1 MDKVFILKQ
10 PYPYTTPAWKN
21 TLQTALGIGGFVGL
35 FLVSFQP
42 FGLSETNHPY
52 QTGLILAYGLVT
64 ALIIVVYDRMIV
76 RFFPQF
82 YREEHWTVGRAIFE
96 NSLII
101 LLIGTG
107 SFFYILQIFTT
118 SGSLMG
124 YLTMLLMTCMVGIF
138 PITFMVFIKYNIK
151 LKRNIKEAEVL
162 EKEIQFLNKKSNA
175 ENTQITIPSLYQQD
189 DLVLNQEQLIWIS
202 SADNY
207 VEVVFK
213 KPQLKKV
220 LLRNSLAA
228 LEEKLFPYGIIRCH
242 RSYLVNL
249 SLIKQQ
255 YRISEMAT
263 KYRRWEKE
271 DCLQG
276 ILVGWGVLLLPPL
289 QLFWFKIGKLNLSLF
304 PGCY

>member
-1 MDKVFILKQ
+1 MDKVFIFLKQ

-52 QTGLILAYGLVT
+52 QNWLILAYGLVT
-64 ALIIVVYDRMIV
+64 ALVIVVYDRMIV
-76 RFFPQF
+76 RSFPKF

-101 LLIGTG
+101 LLIGTCN
-107 SFFYILQIFTT
+107 FFYTLQIFT
-118 SGSLMG
+118 SSWNLMG
-124 YLTMLLMTCMVGIF
+124 YFTMLLMTCMVGIF

-175 ENTQITIPSLYQQD
+175 ENTKITIPSLYQQD
-189 DLVLNQEQLIWIS
+189 DLVLSQEQLIWIS

-220 LLRNSLAA
+220 TIGS
-228 LEEKLFPYGIIRCH
+228 
-242 RSYLVNL
+242 
-249 SLIKQQ
+249 
-255 YRISEMAT
+255 T
-263 KYRRWEKE
+263 E
-271 DCLQG
+271 DQG
-276 ILVGWGVLLLPPL
+276 
-289 QLFWFKIGKLNLSLF
+289 
-304 PGCY
+304 